1 MKFWVKKS
9 FLVNFI
15 QLLCL
20 TVSEDDS
27 SSEYS
32 SDSDDVNIRPRKRQ
46 ISLWSNIHSPNK
58 SPTTG
63 TVCAQ
68 SCPTLCNPVDCI
80 PPGSSVHGVFQ
91 QEYWSGLP
99 CPTPGDLF
107 NPGIEPAS
115 LISPALAGRFFTAE
129 TPEKPKLMNT
139 FYKYILL
146 INPGSHKLDSRAS

>member
-1 MKFWVKKS
+1 MKIKQVILIKHRAWYMVSIWNLVSYNYCRWDAVYHLSKS
-9 FLVNFI
+9 TLSEANLHGFDAW
-15 QLLCL
+15 LCCL
-20 TVSEDDS
+20 AGMRACACLIM
-27 SSEYS
+27 
-32 SDSDDVNIRPRKRQ
+32 SDSATP
-46 ISLWSNIHSPNK
+46 W
-58 SPTTG
+58 
-63 TVCAQ
+63 TVTHQA
-68 SCPTLCNPVDCI
+68 PLCM
-80 PPGSSVHGVFQ
+80 GFSR